1 MQHGTWSIYDSCAL
15 LTENSWACVKLEE
28 IVAADPDVMIV
39 VDASFDPAMDKID
52 FMHNHSD
59 FCNATWSQA
68 APLSPSR
75 SSPPAR
81 CSSGQACAAPQGGPA
96 QLLRAGLSL
105 RVA

>member
-1 MQHGTWSIYDSCAL
+1 MIPFAL
-15 LTENSWACVKLEE
+15 HSLPAWTYRPCTTTENSWACVKLEE

-68 APLSPSR
+68 APFSPVPELASY
-75 SSPPAR
+75 
-81 CSSGQACAAPQGGPA
+81 Q
-96 QLLRAGLSL
+96 QLLRARLSL
-105 RVA
+105 QVA